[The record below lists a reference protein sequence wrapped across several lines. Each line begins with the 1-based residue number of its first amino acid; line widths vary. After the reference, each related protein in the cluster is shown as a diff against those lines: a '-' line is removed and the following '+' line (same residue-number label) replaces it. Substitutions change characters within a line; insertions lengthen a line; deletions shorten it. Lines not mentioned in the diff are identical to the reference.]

1 MLKVNDMIDAKEIY
15 NKYHW
20 SGDGDYDFVAVRI
33 QEVPFEL
40 GEIDHVSHVWVDGN
54 ETDEELAGICGIN
67 VKDLQYAGDYYG
79 DYAAIICGDCAM
91 GGEDMGELIIE
102 DPVVVEILA

>member
-1 MLKVNDMIDAKEIY
+1 MLKIKEMINAEEIY

-33 QEVPFEL
+33 QDVPFEL

-54 ETDEELAGICGIN
+54 ETDEELAGICGSN
-67 VKDLQYAGDYYG
+67 VKDLKYASDYYG
-79 DYAAIICGDCAM
+79 NHAAIICGNRAM
-91 GGEDMGELIIE
+91 GGEAMGELIIE
-102 DPVVVEILA
+102 YPVVVEILA